1 MRDLF
6 SLSYRIPAG
15 YTGQHF
21 PHGERTF
28 HARRSIPSGPD
39 TLLAIASL
47 LSLRTSD
54 RRHWFGDPSASLASL
69 SEGGGIRRS
78 PARRMTEGVVPR
90 FAAGTSIDD
99 GGSRSPL
106 RRRHEHRSSAPAL
119 LSLRTS
125 DRCHWCGNPSASPCR
140 SHARQQ
146 TEGLSRPPLCH
157 GFAQATPKS
166 KDL

>member
-1 MRDLF
+1 MRALF

-90 FAAGTSIDD
+90 FAAGTSIARLLPPSCHCEPVTDVTGVAIRLPPPVD
-99 GGSRSPL
+99 LTRDS
-106 RRRHEHRSSAPAL
+106 RRRACPVPRSVMA
-119 LSLRTS
+119 
-125 DRCHWCGNPSASPCR
+125 
-140 SHARQQ
+140 
-146 TEGLSRPPLCH
+146 
-157 GFAQATPKS
+157 
-166 KDL
+166 

>member
-39 TLLAIASL
+39 TLLVFASL

-54 RRHWFGDPSASLASL
+54 RCHWCGDPSVPLASL

-90 FAAGTSIDD
+90 FAAGTSIARLLPPSCHCEPVTDVT
-99 GGSRSPL
+99 GAAIRLPSSPPCYPECRRSRS
-106 RRRHEHRSSAPAL
+106 RRILQKRIFVFVQERA
-119 LSLRTS
+119 
-125 DRCHWCGNPSASPCR
+125 
-140 SHARQQ
+140 
-146 TEGLSRPPLCH
+146 
-157 GFAQATPKS
+157 
-166 KDL
+166 

>member
-39 TLLAIASL
+39 TLLVFASL

-54 RRHWFGDPSASLASL
+54 RCHWCGDPSVPLASL

-78 PARRMTEGVVPR
+78 PA
-90 FAAGTSIDD
+90 
-99 GGSRSPL
+99 L
-106 RRRHEHRSSAPAL
+106 
-119 LSLRTS
+119 
-125 DRCHWCGNPSASPCR
+125 
-140 SHARQQ
+140 
-146 TEGLSRPPLCH
+146 
-157 GFAQATPKS
+157 
-166 KDL
+166 KD

>member
-39 TLLAIASL
+39 TPLAFASL

-54 RRHWFGDPSASLASL
+54 RRHWCGNPSVPRASL
-69 SEGGGIRRS
+69 SEGSGIRRS
-78 PARRMTEGVVPR
+78 PA
-90 FAAGTSIDD
+90 
-99 GGSRSPL
+99 L
-106 RRRHEHRSSAPAL
+106 
-119 LSLRTS
+119 
-125 DRCHWCGNPSASPCR
+125 
-140 SHARQQ
+140 
-146 TEGLSRPPLCH
+146 
-157 GFAQATPKS
+157 
-166 KDL
+166 KD